1 MPLTPR
7 ETPAPILYIPRPS
20 SWLFWHDQW
29 IGRGARVL
37 DLACGEG
44 RHALLSAQRGAT
56 VTAVDRDASKLDT
69 GREAASRLGVTVDW
83 QLADLEGE
91 WPELGIFD
99 VVLVFNFLDRQR
111 MPQIRDLVAPG
122 GLLIMETFL
131 EWQRALGWGP
141 TDDEHLL
148 RPGEL
153 SALVRPLEPV
163 HGREVFEPL
172 DAGRQRAVASI
183 VAQRR

>member
-1 MPLTPR
+1 
-7 ETPAPILYIPRPS
+7 
-20 SWLFWHDQW
+20 
-29 IGRGARVL
+29 
-37 DLACGEG
+37 
-44 RHALLSAQRGAT
+44 
-56 VTAVDRDASKLDT
+56 
-69 GREAASRLGVTVDW
+69 
-83 QLADLEGE
+83 
-91 WPELGIFD
+91 
-99 VVLVFNFLDRQR
+99 VFNFLDRQR

-141 TDDEHLL
+141 TSDEHLL
-148 RPGEL
+148 RAGEL
-153 SALVRPLEPV
+153 SALVSPLEPV

>member
-1 MPLTPR
+1 MPQTSVG
-7 ETPAPILYIPRPS
+7 TPAPVLYISRPS
-20 SWLFWHDQW
+20 PWLFWHDHR
-29 IGRGARVL
+29 IHSGAKVL

-44 RHALLSAQRGAT
+44 RHGLLAAQRGAL
-56 VTAVDRDASKLDT
+56 VTAIDRDPAKLDI
-69 GREAASRLGVTVDW
+69 GKEAASRLGLTIDW
-83 QLADLEGE
+83 RCTDLEGD
-91 WPELGIFD
+91 WPDLGRFD
-99 VVLVFNFLDRQR
+99 VVLLFNYLDRRR
-111 MPQIRDLVAPG
+111 MPSIRDLVAPG

-131 EWQRALGWGP
+131 EWQRDLGWGP
-141 TDDEHLL
+141 TSPDHLL

-153 SALVRPLEPV
+153 AELAKPLEMI